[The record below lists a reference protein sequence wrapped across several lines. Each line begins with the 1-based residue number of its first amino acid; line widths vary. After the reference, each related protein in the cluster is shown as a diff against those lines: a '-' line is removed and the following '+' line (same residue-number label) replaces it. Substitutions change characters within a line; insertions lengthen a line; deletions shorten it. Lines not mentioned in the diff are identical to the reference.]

1 MNNMKLYEINEAI
14 ERGFIFDEETGEVI
28 DTDEAMDE
36 LKMARE
42 EKIEQMLLYHK
53 DLRAEAEALKTEEK
67 MFTARRRAA
76 ENRAEGVKNYVL
88 GILRGEKFKTS
99 KVEVTSRKSKRV
111 EIVDESLLPE
121 QFKSYETK
129 IDKAGIKAAM
139 KDGDVPGAEL
149 VEGVSWSV
157 K

>member
-1 MNNMKLYEINEAI
+1 MKLYEIDEAI

-28 DTDEAMDE
+28 DTDEAMDA
-36 LKMARE
+36 LKMERE
-42 EKIEQMLLYHK
+42 EKVEQLLLFYK
-53 DLRAEAEALKTEEK
+53 NLNAEAEMIKTEEK

-76 ENRAEGVKNYVL
+76 EKRAEGIKNYVL
-88 GILRGEKFKTS
+88 GILHGEKFKTAR
-99 KVEVTSRKSKRV
+99 VQVTGRKSQRV
-111 EIVDESLLPE
+111 EITDFLKIPAEFV
-121 QFKSYETK
+121 SYETK

-149 VEGVSWSV
+149 VEGVSWSI

>member
-1 MNNMKLYEINEAI
+1 MKLYEIDEAI

-28 DTDEAMDE
+28 DTDEAMDA
-36 LKMARE
+36 LKMERE
-42 EKIEQMLLYHK
+42 EKVEQLLLFYK
-53 DLRAEAEALKTEEK
+53 NLNAEAEMIKTEEK

-76 ENRAEGVKNYVL
+76 EKRAEGIKNYVL
-88 GILRGEKFKTS
+88 GILHGEKFKTAR
-99 KVEVTSRKSKRV
+99 VQVTGRKSQRV
-111 EIVDESLLPE
+111 VITDFLKIPAEFV
-121 QFKSYETK
+121 SYETK

-149 VEGVSWSV
+149 VEGVSWSI

>member
-28 DTDEAMDE
+28 DTDEAMNE

-53 DLRAEAEALKTEEK
+53 NLRAEAEALKTEEK

-76 ENRAEGVKNYVL
+76 ENRAEGIKSYVL
-88 GILRGEKFKTS
+88 DMLRGEKFKTAR
-99 KVEVTSRKSKRV
+99 VQVTGRKSSRV
-111 EIVDESLLPE
+111 EIVDESKLPPE
-121 QFKSYETK
+121 FVSYETK

-149 VEGVSWSV
+149 VEGVSWSI

>member
-28 DTDEAMDE
+28 DTDEAMNE

-53 DLRAEAEALKTEEK
+53 NLRAEAEALKTEEK
-67 MFTARRRAA
+67 MFTARRRVA

-88 GILRGEKFKTS
+88 GILHGEKFKTA

-121 QFKSYETK
+121 IFKSYETK

-149 VEGVSWSV
+149 VEGVSWSI

>member
-1 MNNMKLYEINEAI
+1 MKLYEIDEAI

-28 DTDEAMDE
+28 DTDEAMNE
-36 LKMARE
+36 LKMMRE
-42 EKIEQMLLYHK
+42 EKIEQMLLYYK
-53 DLRAEAEALKTEEK
+53 NTNAEAEMLKTEEK

-76 ENRAEGVKNYVL
+76 EKRAEGIKNYVL
-88 GILRGEKFKTS
+88 GTLHGEKFKTARVQVS
-99 KVEVTSRKSKRV
+99 SRKSARV
-111 EIVDESLLPE
+111 EIVDESKLPPE
-121 QFKSYETK
+121 FVSYETK

-149 VEGVSWSV
+149 VEGVSWSI